1 MRESRVF
8 GGALGPRQREDDV
21 ILAPSARLAA
31 GIWLAFLATCIAVI
45 SRTTFTTD
53 ISAFLPRSP
62 TPEQRVLVDQL
73 REGVVSR
80 LILIGIEGA
89 PQGAL
94 AQASKRLAAALRGH
108 AGFVSVE
115 NGEDSGAAQDRE
127 FLWRNRYL
135 LSDAVTPERF
145 SANALRERLE
155 EYLRLLASP
164 AGALARRILPGDPS
178 GELLHILERFER
190 QARPARRNGVW
201 FSPDARRALLVAQ
214 TRAAG
219 YDIDAQERAIAA
231 IRGAFAQAGVPGAT
245 LLLTGPGVFSVS
257 TRATIRDD
265 VLRFFLIAAA
275 LIAALLLA
283 IFRSPRVLALA
294 LLPVATGAAAG
305 IAAVGLGFGAV
316 HGVTLGFG
324 ITLLGEGVDYSI
336 YLLTQ
341 SAPGTAPQRAL
352 DRIWPTLRL
361 GVLTSICGFSAML
374 FSGFSGLAQLGLFSI
389 TGLVVAVMVT
399 RWVLPSLLPP
409 EFSAPAA
416 AALGPWAL
424 AAVWRAPALRYPLL
438 AVAAL
443 AMAVLATGRAP
454 LWADELSTLSP
465 VSRSEQLLD
474 QQLRRDIGA
483 PDVSH
488 LVVIHA
494 QQEEAALQAAEAV
507 GASLREAAQAGLLE
521 GYESPSDYLP
531 SRRAQQARL
540 AALPAPAVLRASLE
554 RALTGLP
561 YRREIFEAF
570 LKDAAAAKEMPL
582 IERGSLQGTRL
593 ALRLD
598 SLHVPREDGWV
609 AMLPLRGV
617 TDSAGIAQRIAAPTG
632 ARAVLL
638 DLKGD
643 SDRLYRTYRSEAL
656 THSLAGAVA
665 IVLLLLASLRSPQ
678 RVFVVLAPL
687 AAAVLVTA
695 GALVLAGFQLSI
707 FHLMGLLLVVAVGSN
722 YSLFFDRQAPSGWDR
737 ERTIVSL
744 FFANAT
750 TLIGFGLLAFSGV
763 PVLHDI
769 GLTVGMGAFLALVFS
784 AILAR
789 HDGEGTGR
797 ARAADDRNAASS

>member
-1 MRESRVF
+1 VTAGRRWAI
-8 GGALGPRQREDDV
+8 GA
-21 ILAPSARLAA
+21 
-31 GIWLAFLATCIAVI
+31 WLVLVATCIAVI
-45 SRTTFTTD
+45 SRTSFTTD

-80 LILIGIEGA
+80 LILIGIDGA
-89 PQGAL
+89 PQEAL
-94 AQASKRLAAALRGH
+94 AQASRRLAAGLRNH

-115 NGEDSGAAQDRE
+115 NGEDIGAAQDRE

-145 SANALRERLE
+145 SAIALRERLE

-178 GELLHILERFER
+178 GELLHILERFEG

-201 FSPDARRALLVAQ
+201 FSPDGRRALLIAQ

-219 YDIDAQERAIAA
+219 YDIDAQERALAA
-231 IRGAFAQAGVPGAT
+231 IRSAFAPAGAAEAR
-245 LLLTGPGVFSVS
+245 LLMTGPGVFSVS
-257 TRATIRDD
+257 TRATIRGDA
-265 VLRFFLIAAA
+265 LRFFVIAAV

-305 IAAVGLGFGAV
+305 IAAVSLGFGAV

-374 FSGFSGLAQLGLFSI
+374 LSGFSGLAQLGMFSI
-389 TGLVVAVMVT
+389 TGLVVAALVT

-409 EFSAPAA
+409 GFTAPAA
-416 AALGPWAL
+416 AACGPWAL
-424 AAVWRAPALRYPLL
+424 AAVRRAPALRYPLL
-438 AVAAL
+438 VMVVLAV
-443 AMAVLATGRAP
+443 AVLAAGRGS
-454 LWADELSTLSP
+454 LWTDDLSTLSP
-465 VSRSEQLLD
+465 VSRSAQLLD

-483 PDVSH
+483 PDVGH

-494 QQEEAALQAAEAV
+494 PQEDAVLQAAEAV
-507 GASLREAAQAGLLE
+507 GASLRGAARAGLLD

-531 SRRAQQARL
+531 SRRTQQARR
-540 AALPAPAVLRASLE
+540 AALPDPAVLRANLE
-554 RALTGLP
+554 RALAGLP
-561 YRREIFEAF
+561 YRREVFEAF
-570 LKDAAAAKEMPL
+570 LKDAAATKEMPF
-582 IERGSLQGTRL
+582 IERGSLRGTRL
-593 ALRLD
+593 ALRLE
-598 SLHVPREDGWV
+598 SLLGSRYDGWV

-617 TDSAGIAQRIAAPTG
+617 TDAAGIARRIAAPPG
-632 ARAVLL
+632 ARAVML
-638 DLKGD
+638 DLKGE
-643 SDRLYRTYRSEAL
+643 SDRLYRTYRTEAL
-656 THSLAGAVA
+656 TYSLAGAAA

-687 AAAVLVTA
+687 TAAVLVTA

-707 FHLMGLLLVVAVGSN
+707 FHLVGLLLVVAVGSN

-744 FFANAT
+744 LFANVT

-769 GLTVGMGAFLALVFS
+769 GLTVGMGALLALVFS
-784 AILAR
+784 AILSR
-789 HDGEGTGR
+789 HDGEGT
-797 ARAADDRNAASS
+797 ARAAEGRNAAST